1 MKRISVVFLSFV
13 LQAAAFGQ
21 KTADDLSADRELR
34 EQSTRYFEAV
44 ERRDA
49 KVIDELL
56 MDDCFVFYPRGVTDT
71 KATLLETLRKPVE
84 GGETAPAKQTL
95 GDEKVRRAGETA
107 ILTGTLTTERGDV
120 PPIRNRRTLTWVRQD
135 GRWRLLHDQ
144 WSLLGDA
151 REAEYWS
158 DYFRGKNRNF
168 NRKPNALLVEAIEN
182 VQPGSA
188 LDVGMGEGRNAIFLA
203 KKGWNVTGVDR
214 AEGALAVARQQA
226 NEQEVKITPVLQSA
240 EDFDWGRER
249 WDLIVPLYFVG
260 VRENAAKIRES
271 LKPGGL
277 LVIEA
282 FLAAAGAPGRGVEW
296 QAGEM
301 KKLFSDGFEIL
312 RYEETEG
319 IADYGQKSVQL
330 VRLVGRKTIAP
341 NNAKEASDACAITGS
356 SQSTSAIARPG
367 SRIRHRRSF
376 RSP

>member
-1 MKRISVVFLSFV
+1 MKCIGVVFLSLFM
-13 LQAAAFGQ
+13 QAAAFGQ
-21 KTADDLSADRELR
+21 QTPNDAAPDREIR
-34 EQSTRYFEAV
+34 EQSMRYFEAV
-44 ERRDA
+44 DRRDV

-56 MDDCFVFYPRGVTDT
+56 AEDCFVFYPRGVSDT

-84 GGETAPAKQTL
+84 GDEVASAKQTL
-95 GDEKVRRAGETA
+95 SDEKVRRIGDTA
-107 ILTGTLTTERGDV
+107 VLTGTLTTERGGAPGV
-120 PPIRNRRTLTWVRQD
+120 GNRRTLTWVRQD

-168 NRKPNALLVEAIEN
+168 NRKPNALLAAAVEK

-188 LDVGMGEGRNAIFLA
+188 LDVGMGEGRNAVFLA
-203 KKGWNVTGVDR
+203 KQGWNVTGVDR

-226 NEQEVKITPVLQSA
+226 NEQGVKITPVLQSA

-249 WDLIVPLYFVG
+249 WDLIAPLYFVG

-271 LKPGGL
+271 LKPDGL

-282 FLAAAGAPGRGVEW
+282 FLAAAGAPGRGVDW
-296 QAGEM
+296 QPGEL
-301 KKLFSDGFEIL
+301 KKLFSEGFQIL

-319 IADYGQKSVQL
+319 VADYGQKSVQL
-330 VRLVGRKTIAP
+330 VRLVARKIVGSADSTGQTIRPALPSCENRAWWSRRGR
-341 NNAKEASDACAITGS
+341 G
-356 SQSTSAIARPG
+356 R
-367 SRIRHRRSF
+367 
-376 RSP
+376 